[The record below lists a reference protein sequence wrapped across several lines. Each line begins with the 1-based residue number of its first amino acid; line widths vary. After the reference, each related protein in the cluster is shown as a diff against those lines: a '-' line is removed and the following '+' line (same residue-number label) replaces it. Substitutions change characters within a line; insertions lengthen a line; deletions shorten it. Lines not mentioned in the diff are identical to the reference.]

1 MAYDLDSL
9 IQDASTLAHV
19 LDAAVDA
26 LCDVS
31 RDPSQGMEALRR
43 IDRAESL
50 ARLAR
55 DAAQRLAD
63 QADAN
68 FSALRPLVQA
78 LPQNLA
84 CN

>member
-26 LCDVS
+26 LCDIS
-31 RDPSQGMEALRR
+31 RDPAQGAEAVRR

-50 ARLAR
+50 ARVAR
-55 DAAQRLAD
+55 DVAQRLAD

-68 FSALRPLVQA
+68 FSTIRPLVQA
-78 LPQNLA
+78 LAQH
-84 CN
+84 